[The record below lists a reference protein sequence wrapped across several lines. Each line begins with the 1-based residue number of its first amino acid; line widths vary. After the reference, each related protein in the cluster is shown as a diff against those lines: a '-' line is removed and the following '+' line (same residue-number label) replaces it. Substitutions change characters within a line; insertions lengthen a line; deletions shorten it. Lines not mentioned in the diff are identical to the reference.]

1 MMAPQTSC
9 PTLRVGQWQMTR
21 CLPAVWCL
29 MLSACVG
36 QHNVM
41 SSVSASFLT
50 PGSLASMVGDVWSDG
65 LTVYYCC
72 HLVTKQSKVCGHRRP
87 DPCCG
92 VTTCDCSQARLSPLA
107 PNLLLMRGGQQT
119 QGREPAGQCP
129 GQYTQ
134 CSPEAQKMLS
144 TRRRP
149 DWQNPT
155 DGVGIVT
162 TKLSR
167 SLVRVCAKMVEYAL
181 CGLGL

>member
-1 MMAPQTSC
+1 MAPQTSC

-107 PNLLLMRGGQQT
+107 PQLVTDERRAADTGERASWPVSGAVHSMFTRGSKN
-119 QGREPAGQCP
+119 AFH
-129 GQYTQ
+129 
-134 CSPEAQKMLS
+134 SAQARLAES
-144 TRRRP
+144 DRRS
-149 DWQNPT
+149 
-155 DGVGIVT
+155 GH
-162 TKLSR
+162 
-167 SLVRVCAKMVEYAL
+167 CHH
-181 CGLGL
+181 

>member
-107 PNLLLMRGGQQT
+107 PQLVTAERWAADTGERASCWPVSGTVHTMFTRT
-119 QGREPAGQCP
+119 REP
-129 GQYTQ
+129 
-134 CSPEAQKMLS
+134 
-144 TRRRP
+144 
-149 DWQNPT
+149 
-155 DGVGIVT
+155 
-162 TKLSR
+162 R
-167 SLVRVCAKMVEYAL
+167 SNK
-181 CGLGL
+181 